1 MRKPNRKEVPING
14 TKALMDEWLTAR
26 ELAPRLKMSP
36 STIYSLVRR
45 GSGIPCASVS
55 KGKILFS
62 WASVNAWLHRLEEK
76 KARMNFED

>member
-1 MRKPNRKEVPING
+1 MNKEEVRNECTRI
-14 TKALMDEWLTAR
+14 AEQDEWLTAK

-45 GSGIPCASVS
+45 GSDIPCASVS

-62 WASVNAWLHRLEEK
+62 WGSVNKWLHQLEIK
-76 KARMNFED
+76 KKRRNFEE